1 MNNNKDNKDNNDY
14 NNSSEYR
21 CFTYLDQLDEKTI
34 DLLDEI
40 VVRKTEDEERDYI
53 SKKAFLMIKKEKS
66 ETTKKILD
74 IAISFFNNAGIYVNE
89 NNGSILYSS
98 YYYNSSKYSFSDDY
112 IDNITC
118 ANEAEKDVHCC
129 IIVTKKGENLK
140 GGDIEIY
147 NKNPY
152 TFFQL
157 IGYEQ
162 EEKDIYQLKTGTVLV
177 LDGDTLYKLQTFKG
191 NGSFNFMIITLKDKN
206 VKEDE

>member
-1 MNNNKDNKDNNDY
+1 MLNNKEYNK
-14 NNSSEYR
+14 SSEYT
-21 CFTYLDQLDEKTI
+21 CFSYRDQLDEKKI
-34 DLLDEI
+34 DFLDEI
-40 VVRKTEDEERDYI
+40 IVRKTEDEDSDFN
-53 SKKAFLMIKKEKS
+53 SKKSFVTIKNEKS
-66 ETTKKILD
+66 ETTKKILEV
-74 IAISFFNNAGIYVNE
+74 AISYFNNAGIDVNE

-98 YYYNSSKYSFSDDY
+98 YYYNSKYIASYDRY

-140 GGDIEIY
+140 GGNIEIY

-157 IGYEQ
+157 VGYEQ
-162 EEKDIYQLKTGTVLV
+162 EEKEVYQLKTGTVLV

-191 NGSFNFMIITLKDKN
+191 TGYFNFIIVTLRDKN